1 MVKREI
7 APTRAAADAL
17 SVLGAQ
23 IRLARH
29 DKNWT
34 AADLAARVG
43 VGPRTITA
51 IEGGAPGVAVGT
63 VFSTASVVGVPLFA
77 ASDDELARL
86 RRRGQERVALIPA
99 REYRPRSR
107 GDDDGL
113 DF

>member
-1 MVKREI
+1 MAKREI

-17 SVLGAQ
+17 SVLGAL

-29 DKNWT
+29 DKNWS
-34 AADLAARVG
+34 AADLAARIG

-51 IEGGAPGVAVGT
+51 LERGTPSVAAGT
-63 VFSTASVVGVPLFA
+63 VFSAASVVGVPLFTE
-77 ASDDELARL
+77 SDDELARL
-86 RRRGQERVALIPA
+86 RRQGRERVALIPT

-107 GDDDGL
+107 GDRDGL